1 MSKVVY
7 RGVTYNAEEQK
18 EIFRAWWN
26 SVHSIGKKFTYRGTE
41 YDSSDVGGCSLVSK

>member
-18 EIFRAWWN
+18 EIFRVWWN
-26 SVHSIGKKFTYRGTE
+26 SVHSIGKKFIYRGTE